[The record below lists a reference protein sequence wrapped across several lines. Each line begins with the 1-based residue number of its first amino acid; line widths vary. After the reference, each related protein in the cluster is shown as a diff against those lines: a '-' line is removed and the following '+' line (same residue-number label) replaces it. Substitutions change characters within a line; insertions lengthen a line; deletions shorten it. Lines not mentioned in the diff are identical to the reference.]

1 MSKKDVDK
9 MVELTPKLFVD
20 LTLEMLPKMVSKL
33 ADAVAAN
40 KEKLANAKGPEEA
53 MGILFG
59 IIMELRNEIGGD
71 LLPEGITNE
80 AMEAYKNEHE
90 SEIQEY
96 IQSNPEIKEK
106 WDKMQREFQEKFQE
120 IAS

>member
-1 MSKKDVDK
+1 

-20 LTLEMLPKMVSKL
+20 LTLEMLPKIVSKL
-33 ADAVAAN
+33 AEAVAAN
-40 KEKLANAKGPEEA
+40 KEKLEKATGPEEA

-59 IIMELRNEIGGD
+59 IIIELRNEIGGD